1 MIEQINQIIKSLRE
15 CDRKIISFI
24 YANGGQVYEKDI
36 RNQLD
41 EPRTTVWRTIK
52 RLEEKGIIIVR
63 KEGNQNLIVLIVNQN
78 D

>member
-52 RLEEKGIIIVR
+52 RLEEKGIITVR
-63 KEGNQNLIVLIVNQN
+63 KEGNQNVIVLIVNHN